1 MLHLD
6 IKQCPDSQVQFQ
18 LPIDFSYTVRTPP
31 VPKLKMSKL
40 FTPLDVGRM
49 RLSHRIAMS
58 PMTRFR
64 IDDNHVPLPMVT
76 DHYAQRAAV
85 PGTLLIT
92 EATLVSPRAGGF
104 PNVPG
109 IWNEAQITQWRQVT
123 DAVHAKGSYIYMQL
137 WGLGRVANPEV
148 LKREGRNDLISSSAV
163 PVTPESPVPRELTE
177 DEIHGFIGDYAQAA
191 RNAIAAGFDGVEIH
205 GAHGYLIDQF
215 TQDTCNQR
223 TDGWGGSVEK
233 RSRFALEI
241 IRAVVDAVGADRTG
255 IRYSP
260 FSHFQGMRMAD
271 PRVQFTYLARKTAEF
286 KLAFVHIVEPRVAG
300 VLDVAAGGD
309 SLDFFLD
316 AYGGAGPVIV
326 AGAYGAES
334 AKEAADSQYKDH
346 DVLVGIGRPFTSN
359 PDLPFMVQKGIPLRP
374 YERERFYTPKDPKG
388 YVDYEYSEEFKA
400 TAKLA

>member
-1 MLHLD
+1 
-6 IKQCPDSQVQFQ
+6 
-18 LPIDFSYTVRTPP
+18 
-31 VPKLKMSKL
+31 MSKL
-40 FTPLDVGRM
+40 FHPLDVGRM

-109 IWNEAQITQWRQVT
+109 IWNEAQIAQWRQVT

-148 LKREGRNDLISSSAV
+148 LKREGPNDLVSSSAV
-163 PVTPESPVPRELTE
+163 PVTAEAAVPRALTE
-177 DEIHGFIGDYAQAA
+177 EEIHGFIGDYVQGAK
-191 RNAIAAGFDGVEIH
+191 NAIAAGFDGVEIH
-205 GAHGYLIDQF
+205 GANGYLIDQF

-233 RSRFALEI
+233 RSRFALEV
-241 IRAVVDAVGADRTG
+241 IRGVVDAIGADRTG

-260 FSHFQGMRMAD
+260 FSRFQGMRMAD
-271 PRVQFTYLARKTAEF
+271 PAAQFSYLAQKTAEF
-286 KLAFVHIVEPRVAG
+286 KLAFVHVVEPRIAG
-300 VLDVAAGGD
+300 NADVTVEGE

-316 AYGGAGPVIV
+316 AYSGAGPVIV
-326 AGAYGAES
+326 AGGYGAES
-334 AKEAADSQYKDH
+334 AKEAADVQYKEH
-346 DVLVGIGRPFTSN
+346 DVLVGIGRPWTSN
-359 PDLPFMVQKGIPLRP
+359 PDLPFMVQQGIPLRP
-374 YERERFYTPKDPKG
+374 YERERFYIPKEPKG
-388 YVDYEYSEEFKA
+388 YVDYAYSEEFKA
-400 TAKLA
+400 RLA